1 MNAGSVFPCFRKNLI
16 RFNCSSD
23 IFSALGSFFHIRSG
37 GFLPS
42 SVIALTTHA
51 LAFEDLVALDVP
63 CDLGIITGNC
73 GLVFT
78 AALLCLHLLFT
89 NIDPLNRRPESGE
102 FWAKFAVFRRI
113 LSPNHSCKGT
123 LATMDHPEARDHDT
137 DGISVIF
144 PSVVALDR
152 NRQSS
157 RRNQH
162 PWRQSR
168 PRQPAHKTSNLR
180 LKRRVFRLKRDR

>member
-1 MNAGSVFPCFRKNLI
+1 MRQATSEFGTKRHHADEIGP
-16 RFNCSSD
+16 
-23 IFSALGSFFHIRSG
+23 GGG

-102 FWAKFAVFRRI
+102 F
-113 LSPNHSCKGT
+113 
-123 LATMDHPEARDHDT
+123 
-137 DGISVIF
+137 
-144 PSVVALDR
+144 
-152 NRQSS
+152 
-157 RRNQH
+157 
-162 PWRQSR
+162 
-168 PRQPAHKTSNLR
+168 
-180 LKRRVFRLKRDR
+180 